1 MNRLLTLCLTAI
13 IVLSF
18 SIDAAAQ
25 EEIRLQRDGYQDR
38 RSGKSV
44 TIKAKDG
51 AEVTVVMDDAGMLSR
66 VKKDEKAEATYRVKN
81 GVNAGIQASQT
92 RGLQLDRHKFHRCSA
107 SPWGI
112 SKQTLFTT
120 LDNSPGAAPFPAS
133 RNRRR

>member
-25 EEIRLQRDGYQDR
+25 EEIRLRGTVTRIDEAA
-38 RSGKSV
+38 KSV

-81 GVNAGIQASQT
+81 GVNAGI
-92 RGLQLDRHKFHRCSA
+92 RLRKLVEGC
-107 SPWGI
+107 
-112 SKQTLFTT
+112 
-120 LDNSPGAAPFPAS
+120 N
-133 RNRRR
+133 

>member
-1 MNRLLTLCLTAI
+1 MKNKPQGGVVNMNRLLTLCLTAI

-25 EEIRLQRDGYQDR
+25 EEIRLRGTVTRIDEAA
-38 RSGKSV
+38 KSV

-81 GVNAGIQASQT
+81 GVNAGI
-92 RGLQLDRHKFHRCSA
+92 RLRKLVEGC
-107 SPWGI
+107 
-112 SKQTLFTT
+112 
-120 LDNSPGAAPFPAS
+120 N
-133 RNRRR
+133 